1 MSKIQENREKGR
13 KNLKSWLEPIINIE
27 LYLISNKKG

>member
-1 MSKIQENREKGR
+1 MSKIKENREKDI

-27 LYLISNKKG
+27 VYLISNKKG